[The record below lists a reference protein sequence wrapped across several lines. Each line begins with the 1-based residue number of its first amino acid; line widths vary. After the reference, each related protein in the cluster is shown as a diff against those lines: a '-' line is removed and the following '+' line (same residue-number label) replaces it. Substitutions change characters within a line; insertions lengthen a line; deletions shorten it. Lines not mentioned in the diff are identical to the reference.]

1 MPETRI
7 TAVCDV
13 DQTRADKAAQIVEKA
28 KGYRPKTY
36 LRIEALLEAKDVDVL
51 SMATCN
57 HWHALGTIWACQAGK
72 DVLIEKPSSH
82 SIWEGRKMVEAARS
96 YKRIVQPVHQSRAI
110 NHIREG
116 IELLQGGAIG
126 KVYMARGIC
135 FRRRESIG
143 RKPDGPVPAGIDYS
157 YWLGPAPMRPFNPNR
172 FHYNWH
178 WFWDTGNGE
187 IGNQGVHQ
195 LDIARWGLGR
205 GLPSR
210 VSASGGKFVWDD
222 DQQTPN
228 LLQAVYEYGDVQL
241 SFEVR
246 NLPSQNEGGIHRRG
260 ESYIGNIFYGSNG
273 YMEVDNVSTRI
284 FVGDKLEREI
294 PSTDRGNDD
303 TIRLMRNFLTA
314 VKSRSHKD
322 LMFDIEEGHQSAALS
337 HLANI
342 SYLTGRKLEFD
353 IKKENFGA
361 DKEANAMLKRE
372 YRAPYAIKDK
382 V

>member
-1 MPETRI
+1 
-7 TAVCDV
+7 
-13 DQTRADKAAQIVEKA
+13 
-28 KGYRPKTY
+28 
-36 LRIEALLEAKDVDVL
+36 
-51 SMATCN
+51 
-57 HWHALGTIWACQAGK
+57 
-72 DVLIEKPSSH
+72 
-82 SIWEGRKMVEAARS
+82 
-96 YKRIVQPVHQSRAI
+96 
-110 NHIREG
+110 
-116 IELLQGGAIG
+116 
-126 KVYMARGIC
+126 
-135 FRRRESIG
+135 
-143 RKPDGPVPAGIDYS
+143 
-157 YWLGPAPMRPFNPNR
+157 
-172 FHYNWH
+172 
-178 WFWDTGNGE
+178 
-187 IGNQGVHQ
+187 